1 VLVLSALLVKQQA
14 VMSMARVSPPRQAMD
29 F

>member
-14 VMSMARVSPPRQAMD
+14 VMSMARVSRPLQAMD

>member
-14 VMSMARVSPPRQAMD
+14 VMSMAQVRSPLQAMD

>member
-1 VLVLSALLVKQQA
+1 VLALSALLVKQQA
-14 VMSMARVSPPRQAMD
+14 VMSMARVSPPLQVVD